1 MKKQVNVRLEEKQ
14 IEMLDAYA
22 ERMGITKSTLITF
35 FVAQGL
41 LGFDKA
47 IEVSKEVIANET
59 K

>member
-14 IEMLDAYA
+14 IELLDTYS
-22 ERMGITKSTLITF
+22 EKMGITKSMLITY

-47 IEVSKEVIANET
+47 IEISKEVVENET